1 MNKTTNT
8 TGVIA
13 AAAQQKPAAPTEN
26 KPRTP
31 AQALNSLLNGTA
43 IQQTLKSTL
52 KENSG
57 AFVTSVMNLFNND
70 NMLQQCEPKLV
81 LGEALKAA
89 ALKLPVE
96 KQLGFAYII
105 PYKSKI
111 KDKNGN
117 YTQTVVLPQF
127 QLGYKGYIQLAM
139 RTGAY
144 RYINADRVYEGEL
157 KSADKLTGAIDL
169 TGEKTSDKVIGYFAY
184 IETLNGFSKTFY
196 WTKERVTAHA
206 SRYSKS
212 YKSTNSIWKEN
223 FDEMAIKTVL
233 RNLLSHY
240 GVMSVE
246 MSRAMSDEEISA
258 ERPEIPSDSGEI
270 IVDDTTLPDEETPEI
285 EPQSASEGNEDYPFP
300 TE

>member
-1 MNKTTNT
+1 MSNQTNQTTNT
-8 TGVIA
+8 AGVITA
-13 AAAQQKPAAPTEN
+13 ATSAAPAP
-26 KPRTP
+26 KRKTP
-31 AQALNSLLNGTA
+31 SQALNALLNGAA

-70 NMLQQCEPKLV
+70 TLLQQCDPKLV

-105 PYKSKI
+105 PY
-111 KDKNGN
+111 NGK
-117 YTQTVVLPQF
+117 PQF

-144 RYINADRVYEGEL
+144 RYINAGKVYEGEL
-157 KSADKLTGAIDL
+157 KSTDKLTGAIDL
-169 TGEKTSDKVIGYFAY
+169 SGEKVSNKVEGYFAY
-184 IETLNGFSKTFY
+184 IETLNGFSKTYY
-196 WTKERVTAHA
+196 WTKEEVTAFVK
-206 SRYSKS
+206 RYSKA
-212 YKSTNSIWKEN
+212 YKANSAIWRDN

-246 MSRAMSDEEISA
+246 MSTAISDEEIPTEA
-258 ERPEIPSDSGEI
+258 VETPSDSGEI
-270 IVDDTTLPDEETPEI
+270 IIGESTSTVEETTADDS
-285 EPQSASEGNEDYPFP
+285 QSASEGNEEYSFP
-300 TE
+300 VE

>member
-8 TGVIA
+8 SGAITA
-13 AAAQQKPAAPTEN
+13 ATQQKPVEN

-31 AQALNSLLNGTA
+31 SQLLNSLLNNNA
-43 IQQTLKSTL
+43 IQETLKSTL

-57 AFVTSVMNLFNND
+57 AFATSVMNLFNND
-70 NMLQQCEPKLV
+70 KLLQQCEPKAV
-81 LGEALKAA
+81 LAEVLKAA

-105 PYKSKI
+105 PYKDHGIPK
-111 KDKNGN
+111 
-117 YTQTVVLPQF
+117 PQF

-144 RYINADRVYEGEL
+144 KYINADKVYEGEL

-169 TGEKTSDKVIGYFAY
+169 TGEKISDKVIGYFAY

-196 WTKERVTAHA
+196 WTREQVIAHA
-206 SRYSKS
+206 NRYSKS
-212 YKSTNSIWKEN
+212 YKANSSIWKEN

-246 MSRAMSDEEISA
+246 MSRAMSDEEIPAESVESA
-258 ERPEIPSDSGEI
+258 AEDSEIVIDN
-270 IVDDTTLPDEETPEI
+270 TTLPDKETPVD
-285 EPQSASEGNEDYPFP
+285 EPQNASEDNEDYPFP

>member
-1 MNKTTNT
+1 MNQTTNT
-8 TGVIA
+8 SGAIA
-13 AAAQQKPAAPTEN
+13 AATQQKPDVTDN

-31 AQALNSLLNGTA
+31 AQALNSLLNGAA

-70 NMLQQCEPKLV
+70 KLLQQCEPKLV

-105 PYKSKI
+105 PF
-111 KDKNGN
+111 KDHGTPK
-117 YTQTVVLPQF
+117 PQF

-144 RYINADRVYEGEL
+144 RYINADKVYEGEL

-169 TGEKTSDKVIGYFAY
+169 AGEKTSDEVIGYFAY

-196 WTKERVTAHA
+196 WTKDQVIAHA
-206 SRYSKS
+206 KRYSKS
-212 YKSTNSIWKEN
+212 YKANSSIWRDN

-246 MSRAMSDEEISA
+246 MSRAMSDEEVPA
-258 ERPEIPSDSGEI
+258 DDAEIPAGNDEI
-270 IVDDTTLPDEETPEI
+270 IINDTTPPDEEIPAD
-285 EPQSASEGNEDYPFP
+285 EPKSASEGDEDYPFP

>member
-1 MNKTTNT
+1 MSNQTNQTTNT
-8 TGVIA
+8 AGAITA
-13 AAAQQKPAAPTEN
+13 ATSAAPAP
-26 KPRTP
+26 KRKTP
-31 AQALNSLLNGTA
+31 SQALNALLNGAA

-70 NMLQQCEPKLV
+70 TLLQQCDPKLV

-105 PYKSKI
+105 PF
-111 KDKNGN
+111 KDHGIPK
-117 YTQTVVLPQF
+117 PQF

-144 RYINADRVYEGEL
+144 RYINAGKVYEGEL
-157 KSADKLTGAIDL
+157 KSADKLTGSIDL
-169 TGEKTSDKVIGYFAY
+169 SGEKVSDEIVGYFAY
-184 IETLNGFSKTFY
+184 IETLNGFSKTYY
-196 WTKERVTAHA
+196 WTKAEILAHA
-206 SRYSKS
+206 KRYSKA
-212 YKSTNSIWKEN
+212 YKAGSAIWRDN

-246 MSRAMSDEEISA
+246 MSTAISGEEIPA
-258 ERPEIPSDSGEI
+258 EAAETPSENGEI
-270 IVDDTTLPDEETPEI
+270 IIDESTPTVEETAEN
-285 EPQSASEGNEDYPFP
+285 EPQSASEGGEEYPFP
-300 TE
+300 VE